1 VAGYELEY
9 RAEAGSWTAWLTAT
23 TATTATFSALPQHQ
37 YYFRIR
43 AIDRVGHLGAWVE
56 TGPVE
61 IKAVTKYYHLGQQ
74 RVAMRQG
81 GVVYYLHG
89 DHLGSTTLTTDD
101 TGAVVAQ
108 SRYLPYGQLRWTSG
122 ASPTDFGFT
131 GQRDETSFG
140 LMDYNA
146 RYYNPLSGRF
156 ISPDTVVPSFAN
168 PQTLNRHS
176 YVNNNP
182 LRYKDPSGHWIE
194 SALDIAGIAYDIY
207 DIHQNGLNWENGL
220 SLTADVAGLILP
232 GVTGGGLAVRAVMHA
247 DDAIKLASRV
257 DDVVDTVRA
266 VENVADAATAA
277 NRATDTLSTFK
288 KIGSEAIPDVIE
300 AFGDSSKNFGYFT
313 ETAFGNR
320 RITSLGRCDDTKVA
334 GELGERIL
342 DIRAPDKWTPERNF
356 EWLQE
361 GIDNGDAFYLAS
373 PITEHNLFDIDRGI
387 NVYGRELN
395 MLMEA
400 GYKRQ
405 GDYLVPAELV
415 K

>member
-9 RAEAGSWTAWLTAT
+9 RTEAGSWTAWLTAT

-56 TGPVE
+56 AGPVE
-61 IKAVTKYYHLGQQ
+61 IKAVTKYYHFGQQ

-108 SRYLPYGQLRWTSG
+108 SRYLPHGQLRWTSG

-146 RYYNPLSGRF
+146 RYYDPLSGRF
-156 ISPDTVVPSFAN
+156 ISPDTVVPEPGN
-168 PQTLNRHS
+168 PQTLNRYS

-247 DDAIKLASRV
+247 DDAIRLANRA
-257 DDVVDTVRA
+257 DDVVDVVTHADEVLDA
-266 VENVADAATAA
+266 VTYADEILEAATHADELADVAQSADNLATATKRIPKQTTVLGNGYDTAA
-277 NRATDTLSTFK
+277 FRELIEETGETGYNVLHLPRDGGTRYGAGLNNHDPWSPKLNTKWLDGAIRRGDDIYLATNPKIAEVNRFFQMELDYL
-288 KIGSEAIPDVIE
+288 EPM
-300 AFGDSSKNFGYFT
+300 GY
-313 ETAFGNR
+313 
-320 RITSLGRCDDTKVA
+320 V
-334 GELGERIL
+334 
-342 DIRAPDKWTPERNF
+342 
-356 EWLQE
+356 QE
-361 GIDNGDAFYLAS
+361 GLY
-373 PITEHNLFDIDRGI
+373 
-387 NVYGRELN
+387 
-395 MLMEA
+395 M
-400 GYKRQ
+400 
-405 GDYLVPAELV
+405 V
-415 K
+415 KK